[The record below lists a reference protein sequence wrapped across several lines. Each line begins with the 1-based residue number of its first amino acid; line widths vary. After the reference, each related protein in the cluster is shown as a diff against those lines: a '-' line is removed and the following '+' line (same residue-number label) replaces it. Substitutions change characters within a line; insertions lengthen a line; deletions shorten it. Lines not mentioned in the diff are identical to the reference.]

1 MSDHRFAVVIVAG
14 GRGTRAKLA
23 RPKQYA
29 PVGGMPLLRRTILA
43 FANHP
48 DVGQIQVVIGDTD
61 LDLYHD
67 ATAGITG
74 LLPPVTGGK
83 NRQAS
88 VKAGL
93 QALLADPPS
102 HVLIHDG
109 ARPFVSEATISAVMA
124 ALSSAEGAIAALPVA
139 DTLKRANAA
148 SGIEE
153 TVPRDRLWRAQTPQG
168 FRFET
173 ILEAHRKSPDGSAT
187 DDASMLEALGIHVAL
202 VPDDPENFKLTYGE
216 DFVLAEKLLAGAME
230 TRTGLGIDVHAFEP
244 GDAVTLCGLHI
255 PHTHKLKGHSD
266 ADVALHAI
274 ADAIYGA
281 IGDGDIGEHF
291 PPSDD
296 KWRGAPSSVF
306 VEHARDRLIA
316 RGGSLTHVDLTLVC
330 EAPKIGPHRET
341 MREAVAEMLKVQ
353 QSRIAIK
360 ATTSEG
366 LGFTG
371 RREGILAQAVA
382 TVQLP
387 A

>member
-1 MSDHRFAVVIVAG
+1 MTDLRYAVIIVAG
-14 GRGTRAKLA
+14 GRGTRANLA
-23 RPKQYA
+23 RPKQYT
-29 PVGGMPLLRRTILA
+29 PVGGVPLLRRTILA

-48 DVGQIQVVIGDTD
+48 NVAQIQVVIGESD
-61 LDLYHD
+61 LDLYQD
-67 ATAGITG
+67 AVAGITG
-74 LLPPVTGGK
+74 LLPPVTGGA

-93 QALLADPPS
+93 VALLKDPPT

-109 ARPFVSEATISAVMA
+109 ARPFVSEATISAVIA

-139 DTLKRANAA
+139 DTLKQANAA
-148 SGIEE
+148 GGIEA

-168 FRFET
+168 FRFQT
-173 ILEAHRKSPDGSAT
+173 IIEAHKNSSDGSAT

-202 VPDDPENFKLTYGE
+202 VPDEPSNFKLTYRE
-216 DFVLAEKLLAGAME
+216 DFVLAEQLLAGSME

-244 GDAVTLCGLHI
+244 GEAVILCGLHI

-281 IGDGDIGEHF
+281 IGDGDIGQHF
-291 PPSDD
+291 PPSEE

-306 VEHARDRLIA
+306 VEHAKDRLTA
-316 RGGSLTHVDLTLVC
+316 LGGSLTHVDLTLVC
-330 EAPKIGPHRET
+330 EAPKIGPHRES
-341 MREAVAEMLKVQ
+341 MREAVAAMLDVPI
-353 QSRIAIK
+353 SRIAIK

-371 RREGILAQAVA
+371 RREGILAQALA
-382 TVQLP
+382 TVQVP